1 VVNPSFPAK
10 TVKELVR
17 YAKDHPVSYAA
28 STLGGVIH
36 LAGVILNTD
45 AGIKMQMIP
54 YKQGGPAALNDVVAG
69 HVQATFADPSLV
81 PSLAAAGKIRLLG
94 VSGSSRMATLPDV
107 PTIAEAGIP
116 GFDATSWHMMV
127 APAKTPQAIVE
138 RVHAEMKAII
148 ALPEIKD
155 RMQKIGMTQVD
166 SPSVEALRAFVA
178 SENARWG
185 RIVKDAGV
193 AGSQ

>member
-1 VVNPSFPAK
+1 
-10 TVKELVR
+10 
-17 YAKDHPVSYAA
+17 
-28 STLGGVIH
+28 
-36 LAGVILNTD
+36 
-45 AGIKMQMIP
+45 
-54 YKQGGPAALNDVVAG
+54 
-69 HVQATFADPSLV
+69 
-81 PSLAAAGKIRLLG
+81 
-94 VSGSSRMATLPDV
+94 
-107 PTIAEAGIP
+107 
-116 GFDATSWHMMV
+116 MMV